1 MTIDEAI
8 INLMTLRKVLSKDT
22 DPIFLN
28 SIQLGIEALKRY
40 LSLKLSREYVIIKP
54 LPGETKEQERKK

>member
-40 LSLKLSREYVIIKP
+40 LSLKLSRGYVIIKP